1 MESGGRIPG
10 KAPAGHPERRFCR
23 IGGARNG
30 KDRDAFSASRPF
42 FVIPR
47 GSAVQADVLV
57 RRGSGCRVSSSKGR
71 PFGQSHPRSLTEP
84 QEKTR
89 SAPGLRVFG
98 AGDRDRTGTMFPSA
112 DFKSAA
118 SANFA
123 TPTNF
128 SAFSLPQPAGKCKGG
143 AKKSGGAGQYDTV
156 AGRCAIPAQEPPAA
170 AYIEACLRI
179 ALGRCA
185 IPAQGPP
192 MRVFPGCCA
201 LSAQE
206 PPAAVG
212 LETRLRAQPIPPRDF
227 PPRESHQSAP
237 GALPIR
243 AGSPRTPVCP
253 KDQANRPRR
262 RVPRR
267 DHLG

>member
-30 KDRDAFSASRPF
+30 KGRDAFSASRSF

-47 GSAVQADVLV
+47 GGAGGAKACSGEGLGAVSL
-57 RRGSGCRVSSSKGR
+57 R
-71 PFGQSHPRSLTEP
+71 PRAALLGSLTP
-84 QEKTR
+84 GPFPNRQEKTR

-128 SAFSLPQPAGKCKGG
+128 SAFSLPQPARKCKGG
-143 AKKSGGAGQYDTV
+143 AKKSGGAEQYDT
-156 AGRCAIPAQEPPAA
+156 ALGHCANPAQEPPAA
-170 AYIEACLRI
+170 
-179 ALGRCA
+179 
-185 IPAQGPP
+185 
-192 MRVFPGCCA
+192 
-201 LSAQE
+201 
-206 PPAAVG
+206 G
-212 LETRLRAQPIPPRDF
+212 LHR
-227 PPRESHQSAP
+227 SV
-237 GALPIR
+237 
-243 AGSPRTPVCP
+243 PV
-253 KDQANRPRR
+253 DSFGVLRPRS
-262 RVPRR
+262 PA
-267 DHLG
+267 